1 MAAKICYDMSVERA
15 RTGQTAVVRG
25 AFHRAKEASSL
36 RKVASA
42 KA

>member
-1 MAAKICYDMSVERA
+1 MAAKICCDTNVERA
-15 RTGQTAVVRG
+15 RTGRMAVVRG
-25 AFHRAKEASSL
+25 AFHRATEAGSL